1 MDHPIAHPRNALV
14 LGLIFAAVAAIY
26 LWVSHDAGGATM
38 IAALAIAM
46 SLAFYA
52 LAAGS
57 PRG

>member
-1 MDHPIAHPRNALV
+1 MNHPIAHPRNALL
-14 LGLIFAAVAAIY
+14 LGVMFAVVAAVYFY
-26 LWVSHDAGGATM
+26 LSHDAAGTTM

-46 SLAFYA
+46 SLAAYV

>member
-1 MDHPIAHPRNALV
+1 MDHPIAHPRNALL
-14 LGLIFAAVAAIY
+14 LGVMFAIVAAVY
-26 LWVSHDAGGATM
+26 FSLSHDAAGTTM

-46 SLAFYA
+46 SLAAYV